1 MNFTKYLHSRIP
13 NDDKEAKIQQMF
25 CSILFDCAVNER
37 VDILQLL
44 IDLAKIAICDNLEGS
59 SVAFDLWQIKFA
71 LSMCEKFK
79 SLKTD
84 VVDAINYLT
93 ENKIKGN

>member
-1 MNFTKYLHSRIP
+1 
-13 NDDKEAKIQQMF
+13 MF

-93 ENKIKGN
+93 ENKIKGNWFVYDQIRFCYFGLIDFDIF